1 MWASSQAE
9 MPMCQGQWRWLA
21 ACYVNEYFLFL
32 QVFSKFGT
40 VPLDPKIANM
50 MVFKGQME
58 LDEVRKKFYERMNF
72 LKRMK
77 LSSVYLCLSLSAL
90 EHAACCLRVR
100 HVSDEIGTTKKIFS
114 FLLFFCFVPSWAFC
128 VLCKGRKTLG
138 QERGLNREHFAWNHE
153 HFTSVQE
160 FSTRRFARFP
170 DPLTDLDSTIFFIF
184 YFYFF

>member
-1 MWASSQAE
+1 M
-9 MPMCQGQWRWLA
+9 
-21 ACYVNEYFLFL
+21 NDFFFL

-77 LSSVYLCLSLSAL
+77 LSSVYFCLSLSAL

-100 HVSDEIGTTKKIFS
+100 QVSDEIGTTKKIFS
-114 FLLFFCFVPSWAFC
+114 FLLFFCFVPS
-128 VLCKGRKTLG
+128 
-138 QERGLNREHFAWNHE
+138 
-153 HFTSVQE
+153 
-160 FSTRRFARFP
+160 
-170 DPLTDLDSTIFFIF
+170 
-184 YFYFF
+184 